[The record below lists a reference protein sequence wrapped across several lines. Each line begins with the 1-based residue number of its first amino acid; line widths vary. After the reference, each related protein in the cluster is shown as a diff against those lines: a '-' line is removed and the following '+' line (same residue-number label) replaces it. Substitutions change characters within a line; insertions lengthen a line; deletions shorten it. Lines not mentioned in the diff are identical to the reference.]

1 MHSSPLTHSF
11 SAMLPGSTHLHNTLL
26 TPLLYSSIT
35 RLLSQSTFCLSMSLL
50 HQDLHKRLIS
60 QVPPPPPHLLFPS
73 SIFLCFPPTS
83 LLLPFISKIQSS
95 RNDRR
100 KIMKTTMRAI
110 FTPAGRITGFSSPP
124 FPPPSSFLR
133 RRCHLSKV
141 HTATSRFNLHPRSFG
156 PTTSL
161 NSSTSVS
168 TTPTLIL
175 CFPTHFGIT

>member
-1 MHSSPLTHSF
+1 MHRFPLTHSF
-11 SAMLPGSTHLHNTLL
+11 SAMLPSSTHLHNTLL

-60 QVPPPPPHLLFPS
+60 QVFFPHLLFPS
-73 SIFLCFPPTS
+73 SIFLCFFPTS
-83 LLLPFISKIQSS
+83 LFLPFISKIQSS

-141 HTATSRFNLHPRSFG
+141 HTATSRFNL
-156 PTTSL
+156 
-161 NSSTSVS
+161 
-168 TTPTLIL
+168 
-175 CFPTHFGIT
+175 